1 MLTFV
6 GLGLFDKTDIS
17 EKGLACI
24 RQADHVFLESY
35 TSCLMGSTVE
45 ELEEYYRK
53 PVHRLFREDV
63 EQHPDHLLELAG
75 KEQVVFLCAGDPMV
89 STTHADLRIRAAERG
104 IRTSIIHAASIASAV
119 CGLTGLQNYRFG
131 KSCSL
136 PYPQKNWFPTTPF
149 DVIAQN
155 LDLRL
160 HTIVYLDIR
169 KDRFMTIPEAVALL
183 EQMAQE
189 KHVPI
194 PTVRRCSPG
203 RIGQCH
209 CTGRACRKDPCRS
222 IRPAAPYPRYTRRS
236 CTTWNG
242 ATWRCLPVYE
252 NGRLPGPPC
261 RSARNGS
268 HSGPGENLPLPECR
282 GGARDGPGIRE
293 RREDIPPVRRPAQC
307 PCQCLVRVRLA
318 PFRHHVRA
326 PGDEPACRLPVSR
339 PLRIPAAILC
349 PET

>member
-6 GLGLFDKTDIS
+6 GIGLFDKTDIS

-35 TSCLMGSTVE
+35 TSCLMGSAIE
-45 ELEEYYRK
+45 ELEKYYKK

-63 EQHPDHLLELAG
+63 EQHPDHILELAG
-75 KEQVVFLCAGDPMV
+75 KERVVFLCAGDPMV

-160 HTIVYLDIR
+160 HTIVYLDIQ
-169 KDRFMTIPEAVALL
+169 KERFMTIPEAVALL

-189 KHVPI
+189 KQIKI
-194 PTVRRCSPG
+194 PLYVGVARAGSDKVIVRAGPAGKICS
-203 RIGQCH
+203 
-209 CTGRACRKDPCRS
+209 
-222 IRPAAPYPRYTRRS
+222 
-236 CTTWNG
+236 
-242 ATWRCLPVYE
+242 E
-252 NGRLPGPPC
+252 EFGPPLHILVIP
-261 RSARNGS
+261 AEL
-268 HSGPGENLPLPECR
+268 H
-282 GGARDGPGIRE
+282 DME
-293 RREDIPPVRRPAQC
+293 RRYLEMFAG
-307 PCQCLVRVRLA
+307 L
-318 PFRHHVRA
+318 
-326 PGDEPACRLPVSR
+326 
-339 PLRIPAAILC
+339 
-349 PET
+349 

>member
-17 EKGLACI
+17 EKGLASI

-35 TSCLMGSTVE
+35 TSCLMGSAIE
-45 ELEEYYRK
+45 DLEEYYKK
-53 PVHRLFREDV
+53 PVRRLFREDV
-63 EQHPDHLLELAG
+63 EQHPDRILELAG

-169 KDRFMTIPEAVALL
+169 KEQFMTIPEAVGLL
-183 EQMAQE
+183 EQISE
-189 KHVPI
+189 KKQIKI
-194 PTVRRCSPG
+194 PLYVGVARAGSDNVIVRAGPAEK
-203 RIGQCH
+203 I
-209 CTGRACRKDPCRS
+209 RS
-222 IRPAAPYPRYTRRS
+222 
-236 CTTWNG
+236 
-242 ATWRCLPVYE
+242 E
-252 NGRLPGPPC
+252 EFGPPL
-261 RSARNGS
+261 
-268 HSGPGENLPLPECR
+268 HIL
-282 GGARDGPGIRE
+282 I
-293 RREDIPPVRRPAQC
+293 
-307 PCQCLVRVRLA
+307 
-318 PFRHHVRA
+318 
-326 PGDEPACRLPVSR
+326 
-339 PLRIPAAILC
+339 IPAELHDMEQRYLEMFAGL
-349 PET
+349 